1 MSNQPQKPPIRHQT
15 KTSPFKEVDEFEQE
29 LKDFANKYKTTIS
42 EHSRRIS
49 DYFEMSCY
57 NMIARYYEHQGYKAT
72 IENEQKGQFR
82 FKCSPAGL
90 IENFSYMKLTKDNE
104 VYHLYHNASIQSA
117 HDPEVFTTPD
127 IVVASDAKSTV
138 TTDYYKTKKKFS
150 YLHNNEMITFCEA
163 KHHTPFPEL
172 IINFIG
178 TVNELKPWCLQQ
190 HPDEETDSE
199 HLAPSLMMSGC
210 LNKPTIRI
218 ANSLQKRYYINML
231 SDLFLEPYR
240 TTFSKEGVRNMA
252 TLTKKRSIEYE
263 EE

>member
-15 KTSPFKEVDEFEQE
+15 KTSPFKKVDEFEQE

-42 EHSRRIS
+42 EHSCRIS

-57 NMIARYYEHQGYKAT
+57 NLIVRYYEHQGYKAT

-104 VYHLYHNASIQSA
+104 TYHLYHNAPIQSA

-138 TTDYYKTKKKFS
+138 TIDYYKTKKKFS
-150 YLHNNEMITFCEA
+150 YLHNSEMITFCEA

-178 TVNELKPWCLQQ
+178 TVNELKPSCMY
-190 HPDEETDSE
+190 EEEKDYSV
-199 HLAPSLMMSGC
+199 HIAPSLMMSGC
-210 LNKPTIRI
+210 LSKPTEKVGR
-218 ANSLQKRYYINML
+218 SLEKRYFVNVL
-231 SDLFLEPYR
+231 GDLFMEPYK
-240 TTFSKEGVRNMA
+240 TTFSATGIKFLA
-252 TLTKKRSIEYE
+252 TLGNKRIVEVDE
-263 EE
+263 NK